1 MPEIEIRPP
10 TSADIPKLVEMDHDY
25 MSDHVWQMEVQHES
39 GQIPR
44 DRRVEVFFRQLK
56 LPSSVRVEYPRSPSE
71 LTNDWKDRSCLFV
84 AAIQGELVGYA
95 SMMLNSST
103 RTSWMTDLVVIRRL
117 RRQGIGSALVLA
129 GQDWAR
135 HKRCYRM
142 LLEMQ
147 PKNYPAICLAQK
159 LGYDLCGYNDHYFPN
174 HDIALFF
181 SNTLR

>member
-39 GQIPR
+39 GQKPT
-44 DRRVEVFFRQLK
+44 DLRVEVIFRQLK
-56 LPSSVRVEYPRSPSE
+56 LPRSVRVEYPRSPSE

-84 AAIQGELVGYA
+84 AALQGELVGYA

-103 RTSWMTDLVVIRRL
+103 RTSWMMDLVVIRRL

-142 LLEMQ
+142 VLEMQ

-174 HDIALFF
+174 CDIALFF
-181 SNTLR
+181 SKTLR